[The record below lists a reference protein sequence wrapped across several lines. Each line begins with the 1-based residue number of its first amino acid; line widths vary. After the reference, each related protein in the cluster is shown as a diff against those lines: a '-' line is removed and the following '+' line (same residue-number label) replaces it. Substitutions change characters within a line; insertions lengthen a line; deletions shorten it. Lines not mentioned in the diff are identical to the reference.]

1 MKTVDVYRQ
10 YFKAACTFNEVPR
23 RGALV
28 TLTAESDAGTIKYTA
43 GVSFFPHVDD
53 EDYAV
58 AYDAY
63 CERELFFGK
72 GRRSKKRD
80 AEYLELLQTVIDEE
94 AEKIGGRV
102 FWDEPLREAQMG

>member
-1 MKTVDVYRQ
+1 MLLAEAQTTPEDRQAEEYGYDDV
-10 YFKAACTFNEVPR
+10 
-23 RGALV
+23 
-28 TLTAESDAGTIKYTA
+28 
-43 GVSFFPHVDD
+43 VDD

-72 GRRSKKRD
+72 GRRTKKRD